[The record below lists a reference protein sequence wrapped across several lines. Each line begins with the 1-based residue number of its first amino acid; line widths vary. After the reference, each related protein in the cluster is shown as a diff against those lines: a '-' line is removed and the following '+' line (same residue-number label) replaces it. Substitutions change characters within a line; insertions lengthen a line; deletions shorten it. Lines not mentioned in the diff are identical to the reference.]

1 MPLPSSKNV
10 LGHQDFLEMMKDKLA
25 EYNHLCISSR
35 YCLFAMRLFVGLQKK
50 YLLQLRQYI
59 DIKNALVLTLE
70 RQYYWF
76 DQVGT
81 INIAK

>member
-10 LGHQDFLEMMKDKLA
+10 LGHQEFLEMMIDKLA
-25 EYNHLCISSR
+25 ECNHLCISGR
-35 YCLFAMRLFVGLQKK
+35 YCLFAMRAVCRAEKK
-50 YLLQLRQYI
+50 YLLQLRQYN
-59 DIKNALVLTLE
+59 DIKKALVLTLE

>member
-10 LGHQDFLEMMKDKLA
+10 LGHQEFLEMMKDKLA
-25 EYNHLCISSR
+25 ECNHLCISGR
-35 YCLFAMRLFVGLQKK
+35 YCLFAMRAICRTAKNTSLPIKSAYQQGIAVVLILQ
-50 YLLQLRQYI
+50 
-59 DIKNALVLTLE
+59 
-70 RQYYWF
+70 RQYYWL